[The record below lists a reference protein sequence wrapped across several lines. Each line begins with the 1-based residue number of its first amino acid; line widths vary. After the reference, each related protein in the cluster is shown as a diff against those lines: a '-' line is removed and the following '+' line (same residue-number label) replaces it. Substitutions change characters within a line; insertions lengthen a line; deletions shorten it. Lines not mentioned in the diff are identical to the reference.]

1 MRSRLPVDSQAGRWL
16 WADVLATAAFVAG
29 DDALDLVAA
38 VPGYQALVVARDGT
52 VSQSDHLV
60 RLR

>member
-1 MRSRLPVDSQAGRWL
+1 VSGLASVTVTGPSLL

-29 DDALDLVAA
+29 EGALDLVAG
-38 VPGYQALVVARDGT
+38 VPGYQALVVAPDGRLAQT
-52 VSQSDHLV
+52 AGLT